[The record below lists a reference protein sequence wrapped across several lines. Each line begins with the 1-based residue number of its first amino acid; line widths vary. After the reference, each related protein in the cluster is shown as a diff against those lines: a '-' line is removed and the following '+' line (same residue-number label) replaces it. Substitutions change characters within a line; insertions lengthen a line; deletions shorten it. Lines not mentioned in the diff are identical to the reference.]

1 MGAITIEEARRY
13 LAMWLKA
20 EEKVAVSGQSYKIG
34 NRTLTRANL
43 SEITKMRGYWENR
56 VERLESK
63 KGRGARG
70 YKVEIFDN

>member
-1 MGAITIEEARRY
+1 MGVITIEEAKKH

-20 EEKVAVSGQSYKIG
+20 EEKVAVAGQSYKIG

-43 SEITKMRGYWENR
+43 KEIVKMRDYWEDR
-56 VERLESK
+56 VERMGSK

-70 YKVEIFDN
+70 YKVDIFDI